1 MASVLEWMCDRVK
14 ISKVKNKTK
23 QNKTKYLRMMLGF
36 VSIGGDGVLGR
47 FVRAKIATGTMLLL
61 L

>member
-1 MASVLEWMCDRVK
+1 
-14 ISKVKNKTK
+14 
-23 QNKTKYLRMMLGF
+23 MMLGF

-61 L
+61 LWGVRRGCKPKLMGHDKLQQVVGWQDVN